1 MTTTF
6 LFIGIDISKVKLD
19 WCNPQLTPSH
29 QQTENTV
36 VAIKK
41 LISQWQKQAGDHEL
55 VICAEYTG
63 HYYYPLI
70 QACQQLGV
78 KLWLEGGAQIK
89 TSIGLTRG
97 KNDQRFPAGM
107 DAQRIADYAHRFQDQ
122 MRLFSMNEEQ
132 VEKLALLQREREMY
146 VTDRA
151 RYKAQITDM
160 KGFMPDHLYKQR
172 ARRLKKL
179 IKELNVMIAGLDD
192 ELDKLLQ
199 QNYELA
205 RKYEIMYS
213 VKGIGRQTALETL
226 IATKGFTR
234 FASPRQF

>member
-1 MTTTF
+1 M
-6 LFIGIDISKVKLD
+6 
-19 WCNPQLTPSH
+19 
-29 QQTENTV
+29 
-36 VAIKK
+36 
-41 LISQWQKQAGDHEL
+41 

-63 HYYYPLI
+63 HYNYPLI

-97 KNDQRFPAGM
+97 KNDQV
-107 DAQRIADYAHRFQDQ
+107 DAVRIANYAQRFQDQ
-122 MRLFSMNEEQ
+122 MRLFSMNDEQ

-151 RYKAQITDM
+151 RYKGQVTDM
-160 KGFMPDHLYKQR
+160 KGFMPEHLYKQR
-172 ARRLKKL
+172 AKRLKKL
-179 IKELNVMIAGLDD
+179 IKELNVIVAGLDD
-192 ELDKLLQ
+192 EMDKLLQ

-205 RKYEIMYS
+205 RKYEIMCS

-234 FASPRQF
+234 FASPRQFCCHIGTAPFDRTADAAYFGTTRLEKKEGIPTC